1 MGRREQNIE
10 SFYRLR
16 AAPLVVFGAGL
27 CVVLSTSPASAADI
41 LDTITNSY
49 QSASSGWFSKLQG
62 YATTLFWLL
71 AAIELA
77 WAGITWALEKDAM
90 TTFMAAF
97 IKKIMGISFFYALLL
112 YASTWIPAIINSFQ
126 TAGKNA
132 GGFSGT
138 GITPS
143 SVIDLGIGTAAQ
155 MLEKIKD
162 MSLFDSPM
170 TIVVAGLSALGM
182 VIAFT
187 IIAAQLMIALIESY
201 IIIGAGVLFLG
212 FGGSRFTTD
221 FAHKYVC
228 YAFANG
234 VKLFM
239 LYLILAIGMAQA
251 ETWGSLLA
259 TTELNNI
266 FAVLGASLVLAFL
279 SFQIPGLAA
288 SMLSGAPSL
297 TAGSAAQSMAILAAG
312 TVTGAAALTSPVLRE
327 ARGGVRAITAGYSAA
342 RESGS
347 GPVSSTVKGLGFAA
361 HAMGAETIRGVGAA
375 VGLTRPSEFAAG
387 ARSFGERAANRL
399 DSNSQTFREQ
409 RAAMEMT
416 GDAAFAAPGT
426 AGGEG
431 GFPPPITPS
440 SSGGTPISSAYSAVV
455 GQPGT
460 EPSSLSGASTTGATS
475 PGAGATQLAGRRSSA
490 LRRVNAP
497 QIPNDQPPPAT
508 VTIKLQHPDD

>member
-1 MGRREQNIE
+1 MTIATLLTGI
-10 SFYRLR
+10 FLILT
-16 AAPLVVFGAGL
+16 A
-27 CVVLSTSPASAADI
+27 SPASAADI

-49 QSASSGWFSKLQG
+49 QTASSGWFSKLQG

-71 AAIELA
+71 AAIELV
-77 WAGITWALEKDAM
+77 WAAITWALEKDAM

-97 IKKIMGISFFYALLL
+97 IKKIMGIGFFYALLL

-132 GGFSGT
+132 GGFSGA

-143 SVIDLGIGTAAQ
+143 SVIDLGIGTAAL

-162 MSLFDSPM
+162 LSLFDSPM
-170 TIVVAGLSALGM
+170 TIVVAGLSALGI
-182 VIAFT
+182 VLAFT

-251 ETWGSLLA
+251 ETWGTLLS

-297 TAGSAAQSMAILAAG
+297 TAGSAAQSVAILAAG
-312 TVTGAAALTSPVLRE
+312 AMTGAAAVASPAVS
-327 ARGGVRAITAGYSAA
+327 ATRGGVRAVMAGYGAA
-342 RESGS
+342 REGGA
-347 GPVSSTVKGLGFAA
+347 GPVSSSVKGLGYAA
-361 HAMGAETIRGVGAA
+361 HAIGAEAVRAVGAA
-375 VGLTRPSEFAAG
+375 IGLTRPSEFSPG
-387 ARSFGERAANRL
+387 ARSVGERAANRL
-399 DSNSQTFREQ
+399 DSKTQVLREQ
-409 RAAMEMT
+409 KAAMEMVGGHSIPAVGKPAET
-416 GDAAFAAPGT
+416 GPAA
-426 AGGEG
+426 
-431 GFPPPITPS
+431 PITPS
-440 SSGGTPISSAYSAVV
+440 RSGTVPTSGVTPILSAPPNVEPNSAAGAPTPNRVA
-455 GQPGT
+455 PGT
-460 EPSSLSGASTTGATS
+460 VPIQ
-475 PGAGATQLAGRRSSA
+475 PAGRRGPGV
-490 LRRVNAP
+490 RRVNPP

-508 VTIKLQHPDD
+508 VTIKLQHPED

>member
-1 MGRREQNIE
+1 MTIVTIFIGIV
-10 SFYRLR
+10 LLL
-16 AAPLVVFGAGL
+16 AAP
-27 CVVLSTSPASAADI
+27 PASAADI
-41 LDTITNSY
+41 LDTIASTY
-49 QSASSGWFSKLQG
+49 QTASSGWFSKLQG
-62 YATTLFWLL
+62 YATSLFWLL

-77 WAGITWALEKDAM
+77 WAAITWALEKDAM

-126 TAGKNA
+126 TAGKTA
-132 GGFSGT
+132 GGFSGA

-143 SVIDLGIGTAAQ
+143 SVIDLGISTAAQ

-162 MSLFDSPM
+162 MSLLDSPM

-221 FAHKYVC
+221 FAHKYIC

-251 ETWGSLLA
+251 ETWGTLLS
-259 TTELNNI
+259 TTQLNNI

-297 TAGSAAQSMAILAAG
+297 TAGSAAQSMAIMAAG
-312 TVTGAAALTSPVLRE
+312 ALTAGAAVTSPVVNE
-327 ARGGVRAITAGYSAA
+327 ARGGVRALTAGYGTA
-342 RESGS
+342 REIGS
-347 GPVSSTVKGLGFAA
+347 GPISSSIKGLGYAA
-361 HAMGAETIRGVGAA
+361 HAMGTETIRGVGAA
-375 VGLTRPSEFAAG
+375 VGLTKPSEFATG
-387 ARSFGERAANRL
+387 AKSFGERAANRL
-399 DSNSQTFREQ
+399 DSKSQIFREQ
-409 RAAMEMT
+409 RAAMDMEAGPSVST
-416 GDAAFAAPGT
+416 FGSPGGDMGLVT
-426 AGGEG
+426 
-431 GFPPPITPS
+431 PITPS
-440 SSGGTPISSAYSAVV
+440 SSGNLPSSCVPSTVMLGSATETSAVT
-455 GQPGT
+455 G
-460 EPSSLSGASTTGATS
+460 STTGAGS
-475 PGAGATQLAGRRSSA
+475 PGSSPIQPAGGKRSG
-490 LRRVNAP
+490 LRRVNPP
-497 QIPNDQPPPAT
+497 QFPNDQPPPAT
-508 VTIKLQHPDD
+508 VTIKLQHPED

>member
-1 MGRREQNIE
+1 MTMVTFSIGI
-10 SFYRLR
+10 FLIL
-16 AAPLVVFGAGL
+16 AV
-27 CVVLSTSPASAADI
+27 SPASAADI
-41 LDTITNSY
+41 LDTITSTY
-49 QSASSGWFSKLQG
+49 QAASSGWFTRLQG

-126 TAGKNA
+126 TAGKTA
-132 GGFSGT
+132 GGFSGA

-143 SVIDLGIGTAAQ
+143 SVIDLGISTAAQ

-221 FAHKYVC
+221 FAHKYIC

-251 ETWGSLLA
+251 ETWGALLSTA
-259 TTELNNI
+259 QLNNI

-297 TAGSAAQSMAILAAG
+297 TAGSAAQSMGILAAG
-312 TVTGAAALTSPVLRE
+312 TFTAGAAVTSPVMKE
-327 ARGGVRAITAGYSAA
+327 AQGGVRALAAGYGTA
-342 RESGS
+342 RETGS
-347 GPVSSTVKGLGFAA
+347 NPVSSSIKGLGYAA
-361 HAMGAETIRGVGAA
+361 SAMGAETIRGIGAA
-375 VGLTRPSEFAAG
+375 VGLSRPSEFATG
-387 ARSFGERAANRL
+387 ARSMGERAANRL
-399 DSNSQTFREQ
+399 DSKSQILREQ
-409 RAAMEMT
+409 RAAMDME
-416 GDAAFAAPGT
+416 
-426 AGGEG
+426 AGPSVSTFGSLG
-431 GFPPPITPS
+431 GGMGLVTPITPS
-440 SSGGTPISSAYSAVV
+440 SSGNLPSSCVPSTVMLESTTQAGPATGST
-455 GQPGT
+455 PGT
-460 EPSSLSGASTTGATS
+460 GS
-475 PGAGATQLAGRRSSA
+475 PGPSQIQQAGGKGSG
-490 LRRVNAP
+490 LRRVNPP
-497 QIPNDQPPPAT
+497 QFPNDQAPPAT
-508 VTIKLQHPDD
+508 VNIKLQHPED

>member
-1 MGRREQNIE
+1 MWC
-10 SFYRLR
+10 SAPVSVLCSRL
-16 AAPLVVFGAGL
+16 PL
-27 CVVLSTSPASAADI
+27 ASAADI

-132 GGFSGT
+132 GGFSGA

-143 SVIDLGIGTAAQ
+143 SVIDLGISTAAQ

-251 ETWGSLLA
+251 ETWGALLA
-259 TTELNNI
+259 TSELNNI

-312 TVTGAAALTSPVLRE
+312 AITGAAAVTSPVLRE
-327 ARGGVRAITAGYSAA
+327 ARGGVRAITAGYGTA

-347 GPVSSTVKGLGFAA
+347 GPVSSSVKGLGFAA

-399 DSNSQTFREQ
+399 DSKSQIFREQ
-409 RAAMEMT
+409 RAAMEMPV
-416 GDAAFAAPGT
+416 DAAFSAPGT
-426 AGGEG
+426 PAGDTGLAT
-431 GFPPPITPS
+431 PITPS
-440 SSGGTPISSAYSAVV
+440 RSGSMPASGVPPTLVTQSGIE
-455 GQPGT
+455 PGSPT
-460 EPSSLSGASTTGATS
+460 GASTSGAVA
-475 PGAGATQLAGRRSSA
+475 PGGSTTQPAGRRSSG
-490 LRRVNAP
+490 LRRVNPP
-497 QIPNDQPPPAT
+497 QIPNDQAPPAT
-508 VTIKLQHPDD
+508 VTIKLQHPED

>member
-1 MGRREQNIE
+1 MIMEDRQ
-10 SFYRLR
+10 SSVLD
-16 AAPLVVFGAGL
+16 AAPRRLL
-27 CVVLSTSPASAADI
+27 CASLCILLQATRVSAADI

-49 QSASSGWFSKLQG
+49 QSASSGWFSTLQA
-62 YATTLFWLL
+62 YAHSLFWLL

-77 WAGITWALEKDAM
+77 WAAITWTFEKDAM
-90 TTFMAAF
+90 PSFTAAL

-126 TAGKNA
+126 TAGKSA
-132 GGFSGT
+132 GGFSGA

-143 SVIDLGIGTAAQ
+143 SVMDLGIATAGQ

-162 MSLFDSPM
+162 LSLFDSPM
-170 TIVVAGLSALGM
+170 TIVVAGLSAIGI

-212 FGGSRFTTD
+212 FGGSRWTSD

-251 ETWGSLLA
+251 QTWGTLLA

-266 FAVLGASLVLAFL
+266 FAVLGASLVLGFL

-297 TAGSAAQSMAILAAG
+297 TAGSAAQSMAIMTAG
-312 TVTGAAALTSPVLRE
+312 ALTAGSAVASPVLRE
-327 ARGGVRAITAGYSAA
+327 ARGVVRALAAGYGTA

-347 GPVSSTVKGLGFAA
+347 NPATSAVKGLAYAGQAI
-361 HAMGAETIRGVGAA
+361 GAEAIRSAGATVGM
-375 VGLTRPSEFAAG
+375 TKPSEFAAG
-387 ARSFGERAANRL
+387 GRSLGERGALRL
-399 DSNSQTFREQ
+399 ETKSQLLREQ
-409 RAAMEMT
+409 KAAMDMGLGDSANPEAATIGSSGAVNAATSRAAS
-416 GDAAFAAPGT
+416 G
-426 AGGEG
+426 
-431 GFPPPITPS
+431 PITEA
-440 SSGGTPISSAYSAVV
+440 G
-455 GQPGT
+455 
-460 EPSSLSGASTTGATS
+460 TGATAPAMGVRQS
-475 PGAGATQLAGRRSSA
+475 AGRKPLG
-490 LRRVNAP
+490 LRRVTPP

-508 VTIKLQHPDD
+508 VKLKLEHPED